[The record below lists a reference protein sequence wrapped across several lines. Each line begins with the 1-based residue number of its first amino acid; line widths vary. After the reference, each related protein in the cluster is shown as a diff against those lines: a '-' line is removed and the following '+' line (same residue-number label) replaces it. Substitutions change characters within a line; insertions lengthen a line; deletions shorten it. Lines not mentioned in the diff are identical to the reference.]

1 MLQYFKKLMFP
12 LQKIAVYFLSFEAYD
27 LVNMSVIRF
36 SFYVQHKE
44 MNQKTNQFY
53 NDNIPCKQSIFYY
66 FTNKEEEIESSL
78 WSCPSPN
85 FWASHFS
92 LQSPNQLL
100 QHRHWFFRETDRQ
113 HWFYWVYEC
122 KMALC
127 NSQRGSALCDSCV
140 RKNITST

>member
-1 MLQYFKKLMFP
+1 MFP

-66 FTNKEEEIESSL
+66 FTDKEEEIESSL
-78 WSCPSPN
+78 
-85 FWASHFS
+85 
-92 LQSPNQLL
+92 
-100 QHRHWFFRETDRQ
+100 
-113 HWFYWVYEC
+113 
-122 KMALC
+122 
-127 NSQRGSALCDSCV
+127 
-140 RKNITST
+140 

>member
-1 MLQYFKKLMFP
+1 MFP

-66 FTNKEEEIESSL
+66 FTDKEEEIESSL

-92 LQSPNQLL
+92 LQSPKPVVTAQ
-100 QHRHWFFRETDRQ
+100 
-113 HWFYWVYEC
+113 
-122 KMALC
+122 ALVF
-127 NSQRGSALCDSCV
+127 QR
-140 RKNITST
+140 N